1 MEVKKNPRH
10 DLEKKRGMF
19 LQIGFLVSFLIV
31 LAAFE
36 YKTPVSETNELV
48 CDILDEMEEIVP
60 VTVQDK
66 PKPKEE
72 PKVKLM
78 ELTELLLTDDNEEIE
93 ELEIFDETLSED
105 DEYEIAT
112 VTEETEDVEE
122 DTPFVKVEQMP
133 IFNPKKNK
141 SYEEGLRDLFITMQ
155 KMTRY
160 PVLAQENGIQ
170 GKVYV
175 RFVVTKTGEI
185 DNIKV
190 VRSVDSSL
198 DQEAI
203 RVVSNLPKFK
213 PGMQRN
219 KPVSVWF
226 SGYISF
232 VLQ

>member
-1 MEVKKNPRH
+1 MEVKKNPRY

-19 LQIGFLVSFLIV
+19 LQIGFLLSFLIV

-36 YKTPVSETNELV
+36 YKTPVAETEELTM
-48 CDILDEMEEIVP
+48 DILEETDEIIP

-66 PKPKEE
+66 PKPKEQ

-78 ELTELLLTDDNEEIE
+78 ELAELLLADDDEEIE
-93 ELEIFDETLSED
+93 DLEIEDASLSED
-105 DEYEIAT
+105 DEFDIVAVNED
-112 VTEETEDVEE
+112 EEEVDE

-141 SYEEGLRDLFITMQ
+141 TYEQGQRDLFITMQ

-160 PVLAQENGIQ
+160 PTIAQENGIQ
-170 GKVYV
+170 GKVFV

-185 DNIKV
+185 ANIKV
-190 VRSVDSSL
+190 VRSVDPSL
-198 DQEAI
+198 DKEAI
-203 RVVSNLPKFK
+203 RVVSNLPKFN
-213 PGMQRN
+213 PGKQRN

>member
-36 YKTPVSETNELV
+36 YKVPASETEDLKFDV
-48 CDILDEMEEIVP
+48 LDEIEEIVQ

-66 PKPKEE
+66 PKPKEQ

-78 ELTELLLTDDNEEIE
+78 ELTELLLTEDDDEVDD
-93 ELEIFDETLSED
+93 LEIIDEELSED
-105 DEYEIAT
+105 DEYDIADVREDDEEID
-112 VTEETEDVEE
+112 EDI
-122 DTPFVKVEQMP
+122 PFVKVEQMP

-141 SYEEGLRDLFITMQ
+141 TYEQGQRDLFITMQ

-160 PVLAQENGIQ
+160 PVIAQENGIQ
-170 GKVYV
+170 GKVFV
-175 RFVVTKTGEI
+175 RFVVTKTG
-185 DNIKV
+185 DVSNIKV
-190 VRSVDSSL
+190 VRSVDPAL
-198 DQEAI
+198 DKEAI

>member
-19 LQIGFLVSFLIV
+19 LQIGFLLSFLIV

-36 YKTPVSETNELV
+36 YKVPVVEADDLDFDV
-48 CDILDEMEEIVP
+48 MDEMEEIVQ

-66 PKPKEE
+66 PKPKEQ

-78 ELTELLLTDDNEEIE
+78 ELAELLLTEDDDEVDD
-93 ELEIFDETLSED
+93 LEIIDEELSED
-105 DEYEIAT
+105 DAYEIAD
-112 VTEETEDVEE
+112 VREDDEEIDE

-141 SYEEGLRDLFITMQ
+141 TYEQGQRDLFITMQ

-160 PVLAQENGIQ
+160 PIIAQENGIQ
-170 GKVYV
+170 GKVFV

-185 DNIKV
+185 SNIKV
-190 VRSVDSSL
+190 VRSVDPAL
-198 DQEAI
+198 DKEAI

>member
-10 DLEKKRGMF
+10 DLEKKKGMF
-19 LQIGFLVSFLIV
+19 LQVGFLVSFLFV

-36 YKTPVSETNELV
+36 YKTPVAETESLAF
-48 CDILDEMEEIVP
+48 DTLEEMDEIVP

-66 PKPKEE
+66 PKPKEQ

-78 ELTELLLTDDNEEIE
+78 ELSELLLTDDDEEIDD
-93 ELEIFDETLSED
+93 LEIEDADISED
-105 DEYEIAT
+105 DSYDIMDVKEDI
-112 VTEETEDVEE
+112 EDVDE

-133 IFNPKKNK
+133 IFNPHKNK
-141 SYEEGLRDLFITMQ
+141 TYEQGLRDLFITMQ

-160 PVLAQENGIQ
+160 PTIAQENGIQ
-170 GKVYV
+170 GKVFV
-175 RFVVTKTGEI
+175 RFVVTRTGEI
-185 DNIKV
+185 SNIKV
-190 VRSVDSSL
+190 VRSVDPAL
-198 DQEAI
+198 DKEAI

-213 PGMQRN
+213 PGLQRN

>member
-19 LQIGFLVSFLIV
+19 LQIGFLISFLFV

-36 YKTPVSETNELV
+36 YKTPVAETEELAM
-48 CDILDEMEEIVP
+48 DIMEEIDEIVP

-66 PKPKEE
+66 PKPKEQ

-78 ELTELLLTDDNEEIE
+78 ELTEIMLTEDDDEIDD
-93 ELEIFDETLSED
+93 LEIIDASLSED
-105 DEYEIAT
+105 DEYDIRD
-112 VTEETEDVEE
+112 VSEDVEEVDE

-141 SYEEGLRDLFITMQ
+141 TYEQGQRDLFITMQ

-160 PVLAQENGIQ
+160 PIVAQENGVQ
-170 GKVYV
+170 GKVFV

-185 DNIKV
+185 SNIKV
-190 VRSVDSSL
+190 VRSVDPAL
-198 DQEAI
+198 DKEAI

>member
-1 MEVKKNPRH
+1 MEVKKNPRY

-19 LQIGFLVSFLIV
+19 LQIGFLLSFLIV

-36 YKTPVSETNELV
+36 YKTPVSKTEELTMDV
-48 CDILDEMEEIVP
+48 LEEMDEIIP
-60 VTVQDK
+60 ITVQDK
-66 PKPKEE
+66 LKPKEQ
-72 PKVKLM
+72 PKAKLM
-78 ELTELLLTDDNEEIE
+78 ELAELLLADDDEEIE
-93 ELEIFDETLSED
+93 DLEIEDADLSED
-105 DEYEIAT
+105 DEFAIVAVNED
-112 VTEETEDVEE
+112 EEEVDE

-133 IFNPKKNK
+133 VFNPQKNK
-141 SYEEGLRDLFITMQ
+141 TYEQGQRDLFITMQ
-155 KMTRY
+155 KMARY
-160 PVLAQENGIQ
+160 PTIAQENGIQ
-170 GKVYV
+170 GKVFV

-185 DNIKV
+185 ANIKV

-198 DQEAI
+198 DEEAI

>member
-175 RFVVTKTGEI
+175 RFVVTKPGEI